1 MSTATVVVTFMNGPA
16 DGSWATLHGESLT
29 IGRGTDNDVVIGF
42 DPRVA
47 ERHLRIHRVDGQWRV
62 QDLSDGLGVLQG
74 NVPVEGE
81 QPLQPGVLLQ
91 IGDAQLQVSITDG
104 QG

>member
-16 DGSWATLHGESLT
+16 DGSWATLHGDVVS
-29 IGRGTDNDVVIGF
+29 IGRDGDNDVVIGF

-47 ERHLRIHRVDGQWRV
+47 GRHLRIRRVDGQWWV
-62 QDLSDGLGVLQG
+62 QELSDGVGVLQG
-74 NVPVEGE
+74 NVPVVGE

-91 IGDAQLQVSITDG
+91 IGDTQLQVSISDG
-104 QG
+104 

>member
-1 MSTATVVVTFMNGPA
+1 MNDTTVVITFMNGPA
-16 DGSWATLHGESLT
+16 DGSWSTLHGEAVTL
-29 IGRGTDNDVVIGF
+29 GRGGDNDVLIGF

-47 ERHLRIHRVDGQWRV
+47 DRHLRIQRVDGQWRV

-91 IGDAQLQVSITDG
+91 IGDTQLQVSIGDG
-104 QG
+104 